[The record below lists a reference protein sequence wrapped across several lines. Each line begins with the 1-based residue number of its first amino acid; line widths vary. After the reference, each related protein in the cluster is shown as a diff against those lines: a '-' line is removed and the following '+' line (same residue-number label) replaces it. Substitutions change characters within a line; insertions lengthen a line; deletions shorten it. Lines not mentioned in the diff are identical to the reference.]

1 MTERALTPTEQEDIH
16 ERVVD
21 ALLALSRVSLGDPGV
36 QLDTDGPRALSAL
49 FGRMNELLTSL
60 GAEREQSASF
70 RRELEEKLTMVEQ
83 QRAAIRELSTPII
96 EVWKGV
102 LCLPVVGVMDTAR
115 SSEMATS
122 LLKAVVEKGADF
134 TIIDITGIEVMDT
147 RTVDHLVRLA
157 KAVRLVGAECVLTG
171 VAPHIAQTITHMGVE
186 FSDVVT
192 HRSLR
197 HALQSYVAKTSRAV

>member
-1 MTERALTPTEQEDIH
+1 MSEGDEIR

-21 ALLALSRVSLGDPGV
+21 ALLALARVSLGDPGI
-36 QLDTDGPRALSAL
+36 QLDLEGPRPLAAL
-49 FGRMNELLTSL
+49 FSRMNELVTSF

-70 RRELEEKLTMVEQ
+70 RRELEDKLVMVEQ
-83 QRAAIRELSTPII
+83 QREAIRELSTPII

-115 SSEMATS
+115 SSEMATA
-122 LLKAVVEKGADF
+122 LLKAVVDKGADF

-186 FSDVVT
+186 LNDVVT

-197 HALQSYVAKTSRAV
+197 HALQFYVARQTKA